1 MNYQELQKL
10 YHKNPVA
17 FYVAMTAVLHH
28 GKNHFA
34 SAEPSSFI
42 EESNLLSS
50 EMKKDV
56 AADALAIA
64 QASESVIF
72 AIIQRE
78 LPTVESEDG
87 TIPPLHEFGDE
98 EDICPLCGAEIE
110 YEGDNSI
117 DDGGTIV
124 SWTCPECDA
133 IGQAGYNSAFDR
145 HYNVRDKNGNLRP
158 EEEK

>member
-1 MNYQELQKL
+1 MTYQGLQNL

-17 FYVAMTAVLHH
+17 FYVALTTVLYH
-28 GKNHFA
+28 GKNHFV

-56 AADALAIA
+56 AADVLAIA
-64 QASESVIF
+64 QASERVIF

-78 LPTVESEDG
+78 LPITESKDG
-87 TIPPLHEFGDE
+87 ATPPLHEFGDE
-98 EDICPLCGAEIE
+98 EDICPLCGATIN
-110 YEGDNSI
+110 YEGDNAI

-124 SWTCPECDA
+124 SWTCPECGA
-133 IGQAGYNSAFDR
+133 IGQAGYNSVFDR
-145 HYNVRDKNGNLRP
+145 HYNVRDEHGNLRP
-158 EEEK
+158 EEGK